1 MNEKART
8 IADTAPAPAGRFT
21 LLEPLRQ
28 RTYRTIWIASLFSN
42 FGQLIQGVG
51 AAWLMTRLSS
61 SPQMVALVQTSL
73 MLPLMLVA
81 LPAGAV
87 ADMFDRRKVALAGLI
102 FASLMAVGLTL
113 LAGAGLLSPWTL
125 LLFCFLIGAGVALFG
140 PAWQASIGEQVSG
153 EHLPAAIALGTISYN
168 VARSFGPAIGGII
181 VAAFGAM
188 AAFAANAI
196 FYLPLIIAFL
206 LWQREHKPSRL
217 PPERIDRAI
226 ISGVR
231 YALHAPPIRVVLIRT
246 HVVGLAGASV
256 SALTPLIAK
265 DLLQGTASTYGLLL
279 GAYGV
284 GAVLGAT
291 GLDFVRQR
299 LRPKSAARSLTLLLG
314 SMILVAGI
322 SSHTVLTCAAL
333 MVAGAAWMILV
344 AQFNV
349 AVQMSAPR
357 WVTAR
362 ALACYGSALT
372 GGLALGAWLWGSVA
386 TAFGTGE
393 AMMLSGAAMMLTAL
407 LGIIIP
413 LAPSLPDGLEE
424 SILTHQPQVG
434 LALTP
439 RSGPIIVEIDY
450 RVDTDKARDF
460 YAAVQKLRSARL
472 RSGAF
477 GWSVARDIADPELWT
492 EHYHCPTWGDY
503 LRQRDRMTISDRQ
516 VEDAANMFHEGSN
529 EGRVRRRLER
539 PTGSVRW
546 RADTPDRRDEAID
559 IIYP

>member
-1 MNEKART
+1 M
-8 IADTAPAPAGRFT
+8 ADPVPTPAGRFT

-61 SPQMVALVQTSL
+61 SPQMVALVQTAL

-81 LPAGAV
+81 LPAGAI

-188 AAFAANAI
+188 AAFAANAV

-231 YALHAPPIRVVLIRT
+231 YALHAPSIRVVLIRT

-284 GAVLGAT
+284 GAVLGAA

-299 LRPKSAARSLTLLLG
+299 LRPEKAARSLSLLLG
-314 SMILVAGI
+314 AMILLAGV
-322 SSHTVLTCAAL
+322 SGNTLLTCTAL
-333 MVAGAAWMILV
+333 MIAGAAWMILV

-372 GGLALGAWLWGSVA
+372 GGLALGAWVWGSVA
-386 TAFGTGE
+386 SAFGTGE
-393 AMMLSGAAMMLTAL
+393 AMMLSGAAMMLSAL
-407 LGIIIP
+407 LGLIIP

-450 RVDTDKARDF
+450 RVDIDKARDF

-477 GWSVARDIADPELWT
+477 GWSVARDIADPALWT

-516 VEDAANMFHEGSN
+516 VEDAVNIFHEGSN

>member
-61 SPQMVALVQTSL
+61 SPQMVALVQTAL

-113 LAGAGLLSPWTL
+113 LAGADLLSPWTL

-291 GLDFVRQR
+291 GLDFARQR
-299 LRPKSAARSLTLLLG
+299 LRPESAARSLTLLLG

>member
-102 FASLMAVGLTL
+102 FASLMAIGLTL
-113 LAGAGLLSPWTL
+113 LAGADLLSPWTL

-299 LRPKSAARSLTLLLG
+299 LRPESAARSLTLLLG

>member
-1 MNEKART
+1 MSDEAGT
-8 IADTAPAPAGRFT
+8 VPDTAPTPAGRFT

-61 SPQMVALVQTSL
+61 SPQMVALVQTAL

-81 LPAGAV
+81 LPAGAI
-87 ADMFDRRKVALAGLI
+87 ADMFDRRKVALAGLA
-102 FASLMAVGLTL
+102 FASLMAMGLTL

-125 LLFCFLIGAGVALFG
+125 LLFCFLIGAGVALYG

-153 EHLPAAIALGTISYN
+153 EQLPAAIALGTISYN

-188 AAFAANAI
+188 AAFAANAV
-196 FYLPLIIAFL
+196 FYLPLILAFL
-206 LWQREHKPSRL
+206 LWQREHMPSRL

-226 ISGVR
+226 VSGVR
-231 YALHAPPIRVVLIRT
+231 YAFHSPPIRVVLIRT
-246 HVVGLAGASV
+246 HILGLAGASV

-265 DLLQGTASTYGLLL
+265 NLLHGTASTYGLLL

-291 GLDFVRQR
+291 GLDIVRKR
-299 LRPKSAARSLTLLLG
+299 LRPEQAARWLTLLLG
-314 SMILVAGI
+314 AMILAAGV
-322 SSHTVLTCAAL
+322 SSQTILTCAAL
-333 MVAGAAWMILV
+333 MTAGAAWMILV

-372 GGLALGAWLWGSVA
+372 GGLALGAWVWGSA
-386 TAFGTGE
+386 ASAFGTGE
-393 AMMLSGAAMMLTAL
+393 AMILSGAAMMLSTL
-407 LGIIIP
+407 LGLIIP
-413 LAPSLPDGLEE
+413 LAPSLPDGLEQ
-424 SILTHQPQVG
+424 SILTSQPQVG

-439 RSGPIIVEIDY
+439 LSGPIIIEIDY
-450 RVDTDKARDF
+450 RVSTGKAREF
-460 YAAVQKLRSARL
+460 YAAAQKLRSARL

-503 LRQRDRMTISDRQ
+503 LHQRDRMTIGDRQ
-516 VEDAANMFHEGSN
+516 VEDAVNVFHTGGD

>member
-1 MNEKART
+1 M
-8 IADTAPAPAGRFT
+8 ADTVPTPAGRFT

-51 AAWLMTRLSS
+51 AAWLMTRLSA
-61 SPQMVALVQTSL
+61 SPQMVALVQTAL

-81 LPAGAV
+81 LPAGAI

-188 AAFAANAI
+188 AAFAANAV

-231 YALHAPPIRVVLIRT
+231 YALHAPSIRVVLIRT

-284 GAVLGAT
+284 GAVLGAA
-291 GLDFVRQR
+291 GLDFIRQR
-299 LRPKSAARSLTLLLG
+299 LRPEKAARSLSLLLG
-314 SMILVAGI
+314 AMILLAGV
-322 SSHTVLTCAAL
+322 SGNTLLTCTAL
-333 MVAGAAWMILV
+333 MIAGAAWMILV

-372 GGLALGAWLWGSVA
+372 GGLALGAWVWGSVA
-386 TAFGTGE
+386 SAFGTGE
-393 AMMLSGAAMMLTAL
+393 AMMLSGAAMMSSAL
-407 LGIIIP
+407 LGLIIP

-450 RVDTDKARDF
+450 RVDIDKARDF

-477 GWSVARDIADPELWT
+477 GWSVARDIADPALWT

-516 VEDAANMFHEGSN
+516 VEDAVNIFHEGSN

>member
-1 MNEKART
+1 MNEEAQRMPKTAR
-8 IADTAPAPAGRFT
+8 ASSRFT

-51 AAWLMTRLSS
+51 AAWLMTRLTS
-61 SPQMVALVQTSL
+61 SPQMVALVQTAI

-81 LPAGAV
+81 LPAGAI
-87 ADMFDRRKVALAGLI
+87 ADMFDRRKVALAGLA
-102 FASLMAVGLTL
+102 FACAMAICLTL
-113 LAGAGLLSPWTL
+113 LAWAGLISPWIL
-125 LLFCFLIGAGVALFG
+125 LLFCFLIGGGVALFA
-140 PAWQASIGEQVSG
+140 PAWQASIGEQVSE
-153 EHLPAAIALGTISYN
+153 EHLPAAIALGSISYN
-168 VARSFGPAIGGII
+168 VARSFGPAIGGVI

-188 AAFAANAI
+188 AAFAANAL
-196 FYLPLIIAFL
+196 FYLPLVLAFMR
-206 LWQREHKPSRL
+206 WDRAHKPSRL

-226 ISGVR
+226 VSGVR
-231 YALHAPPIRVVLIRT
+231 YALHSPPIRVVLIRT
-246 HVVGLAGASV
+246 HVAGLTGASV

-265 DLLQGTASTYGLLL
+265 DVLHGTAGTYGLLL

-284 GAVLGAT
+284 GAVTGAM
-291 GLDFVRQR
+291 GLDLVRQR
-299 LRPKSAARSLTLLLG
+299 LRPEQAARLLAVLLG
-314 SMILVAGI
+314 AMIVLAGI
-322 SSHTVLTCAAL
+322 STHVVLTCAAL
-333 MVAGAAWMILV
+333 MVAGAAWMILI

-362 ALACYGSALT
+362 ALACFGSAVT
-372 GGLALGAWLWGSVA
+372 GGLAIGAWGWGA
-386 TAFGTGE
+386 IAGAFGTGE
-393 AMMLSGAAMMLTAL
+393 AMILSGAATAFSAL
-407 LGIIIP
+407 LGFVIP
-413 LAPSLPDGLEE
+413 LARSLPDGLEE
-424 SILTHQPQVG
+424 SVLSHQPQVG

-439 RSGPIIVEIDY
+439 RSGPVIIEIDY
-450 RVDTDKARDF
+450 RVDRDRARDF

-503 LRQRDRMTISDRQ
+503 LRQRDRMTIADRQ
-516 VEDAANMFHEGSN
+516 TEDAVNIFHMGSN

-546 RADTPDRRDEAID
+546 RADTPDRHDEAID
-559 IIYP
+559 IFYR

>member
-1 MNEKART
+1 MSDKAVT
-8 IADTAPAPAGRFT
+8 TAETATSGAGRFA

-61 SPQMVALVQTSL
+61 SPQMVALVQTAL

-81 LPAGAV
+81 LPAGAI
-87 ADMFDRRKVALAGLI
+87 ADMFDRRKVALAGLV
-102 FASLMAVGLTL
+102 FASLMAICLTL
-113 LAGAGLLSPWTL
+113 LAGAELLSPWTL
-125 LLFCFLIGAGVALFG
+125 LLFCFLIGTGVALYG

-181 VAAFGAM
+181 VASLGAM
-188 AAFAANAI
+188 AAFAANAF
-196 FYLPLIIAFL
+196 FYLPLILAFL
-206 LWQREHKPSRL
+206 MWQREHKPSRL

-226 ISGVR
+226 VSGVR
-231 YALHAPPIRVVLIRT
+231 YAVHSPPIRVVLIRT

-265 DLLQGTASTYGLLL
+265 DLLHGSASTYGLLL

-291 GLDFVRQR
+291 GLDLVRRR
-299 LRPKSAARSLTLLLG
+299 LRPEQAAGLLSILLG
-314 SMILVAGI
+314 AMIILAGI
-322 SSHTVLTCAAL
+322 SSYILLTCAAL
-333 MVAGAAWMILV
+333 LVAGFAWMILV

-386 TAFGTGE
+386 TALGTGE
-393 AMMLSGAAMMLTAL
+393 AMMMSGAAMVFSTI
-407 LGIIIP
+407 LGLVFP
-413 LAPSLPDGLEE
+413 LARSLPDGLEQ
-424 SILTHQPQVG
+424 SILSHQPQVG
-434 LALTP
+434 LALTS
-439 RSGPIIVEIDY
+439 RSGPIVVEIDY

-460 YAAVQKLRSARL
+460 YAAMQKVRSARL

-503 LRQRDRMTISDRQ
+503 LHQRDRMTMSDRQ
-516 VEDAANMFHEGSN
+516 IEDAANVFHMGSG

>member
-61 SPQMVALVQTSL
+61 SPQMVALVQTAL

-113 LAGAGLLSPWTL
+113 LAGADLLSPWTL

-299 LRPKSAARSLTLLLG
+299 LRPESAARSLTLLLG

>member
-61 SPQMVALVQTSL
+61 SPQMVALVQTAL

-299 LRPKSAARSLTLLLG
+299 LRPESAARSLTLLLG